1 MKRETLFLKV
11 VVLLMGIPV
20 LALCLFGLPSIAN
33 EAAEHYP
40 AHWVYPVII
49 GMYVAA
55 IPFYV
60 ALYQALNF

>member
-11 VVLLMGIPV
+11 VVLLLGIPV
-20 LALCLFGLPSIAN
+20 LALCLFGLPSIAL

-40 AHWVYPVII
+40 VYWVYPVMI

-55 IPFYV
+55 FPFTV
-60 ALYQALNF
+60 LCIRLLNF